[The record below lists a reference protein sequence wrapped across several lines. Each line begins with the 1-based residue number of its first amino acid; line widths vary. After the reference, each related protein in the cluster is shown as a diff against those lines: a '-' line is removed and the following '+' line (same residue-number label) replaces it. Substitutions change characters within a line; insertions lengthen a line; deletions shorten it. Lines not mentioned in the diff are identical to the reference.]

1 MAVSSSQAEERKN
14 DVIKRLFPRARHF
27 QFPSISLRGPR
38 LLIRERTRSGEKNG
52 RGDGDLVEM
61 QPRNPLT
68 VHVHARSD
76 IGAWNGCRERCV
88 SPRWNGIGSN
98 PRARLGT
105 ARASRAAVAV
115 RSVRLSREVHLGT
128 LTGATPPPLHFAP
141 LHSTSTRLCARSVHG
156 SKLARSAHNDS
167 PRSPLLPSLPR
178 PFSGFSP
185 LLPLITIAILKLL
198 LLLLL
203 RDVSRGIGE
212 VKSELYPSVSSHRS
226 KFDFEYVSVVYVV

>member
-1 MAVSSSQAEERKN
+1 MLATSNSL
-14 DVIKRLFPRARHF
+14 LFHSWTASPYPRAYEIRREEWT
-27 QFPSISLRGPR
+27 RGW
-38 LLIRERTRSGEKNG
+38 RSRRDATEKSAHH
-52 RGDGDLVEM
+52 
-61 QPRNPLT
+61 

-212 VKSELYPSVSSHRS
+212 VKSELYPSVHVSSHRS